1 MHRIFRF
8 FTRNAFMRGVKPI
21 MFRSKPDAAHDTML
35 KFGNAAGKVP
45 FLLALLRFACKVE
58 SDALKVNAM
67 GIEYKNP
74 IGLGAG
80 LDKNAV
86 LAACLHSCGFGHA
99 TFGSIT
105 GRKSVGNPRPWFHRL
120 LKYYALVVH
129 VGLANEGV
137 DINGDK
143 IASEAEKFGEDMK
156 VAASIA
162 RTNDKEAS
170 SSIDDAIADYVYS
183 MRKIA
188 GRTQFIELNISCP
201 NTYNGEPFANPENLD
216 LLLAE
221 LDKIDRKNVPMTVKM
236 PSDKTWEEFRELLNV
251 IARHDIQAVTIANLR
266 KDRTGI
272 EISDEIEGN
281 FSGALTYAKSNDFI
295 RRTYNEFGDRFVI
308 IGLGGVMTAEHAY
321 AKIRAGATLVEL
333 VSGLMFKGP
342 QVVADIKFGLIKLLE
357 RDGFA
362 NIEEAV
368 GADA

>member
-1 MHRIFRF
+1 
-8 FTRNAFMRGVKPI
+8 MRGVKPV
-21 MFRSKPDAAHDTML
+21 MFRSKPDAAHDVML
-35 KFGNAAGKVP
+35 KFGAFAGKVP

-67 GIEYKNP
+67 GIDYKNP

-80 LDKNAV
+80 LDKNAAI
-86 LAACLHSCGFGHA
+86 AACLHSCGFGHA

-105 GRKSVGNPRPWFHRL
+105 ARKSVGNPKPWFHRL

-129 VGLANEGV
+129 VGLANDGV
-137 DINGDK
+137 DTNGDK
-143 IASEAEKFGEDMK
+143 IAAEAEKFGADMR

-170 SSIDDAIADYVYS
+170 NSLDDAVADYVYS

-201 NTYNGEPFANPENLD
+201 NTYNGEPFTHPDNLEI
-216 LLLAE
+216 LLTA
-221 LDKIDRKNVPMTVKM
+221 LDEIDRKGTPMTVKM
-236 PSDKTWEEFRELLNV
+236 PADKTWKEFRELLKV
-251 IARHDIQAVTIANLR
+251 IEKHDAQAVTIANLR

-272 EISDEIEGN
+272 DMPDGIKGN
-281 FSGALTYAKSNDFI
+281 LSGALTYEKSNDFI
-295 RRTYNEFGDRFVI
+295 RRTYQEFGDRFAI
-308 IGLGGVMTAEHAY
+308 IGLGGVFTAEHAY

-342 QVVADIKFGLIKLLE
+342 QVVADIKFGLAKLLE
-357 RDGFA
+357 RDGFNSVA
-362 NIEEAV
+362 EAV
-368 GADA
+368 GVDA